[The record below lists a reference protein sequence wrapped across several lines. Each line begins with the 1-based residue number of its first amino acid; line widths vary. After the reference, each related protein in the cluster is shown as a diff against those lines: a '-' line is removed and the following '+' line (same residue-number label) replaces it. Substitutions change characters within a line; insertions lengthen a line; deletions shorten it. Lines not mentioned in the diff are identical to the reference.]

1 MVFKTFEQLK
11 TLHLAFTVNCIW
23 MLCILPNGIQYIQF
37 IPDAIMLKNGKIL
50 QEVTTHIFSFEISH
64 WKSITFETQEK
75 QFTYQKHLVTDYG
88 HCRRFTKLQTIEKL
102 EKLWL
107 KSKVLC
113 MG

>member
-11 TLHLAFTVNCIW
+11 TLHLALQLIVFGCFVY
-23 MLCILPNGIQYIQF
+23 LPNGIQYIQF